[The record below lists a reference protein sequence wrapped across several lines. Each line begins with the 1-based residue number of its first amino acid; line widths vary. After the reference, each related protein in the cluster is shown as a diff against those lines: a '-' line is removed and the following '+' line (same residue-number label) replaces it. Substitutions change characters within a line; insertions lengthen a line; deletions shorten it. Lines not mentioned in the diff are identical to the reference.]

1 VNRKPNAKAKRMAA
15 IIAAREQA
23 ERDLAAKAV
32 DIAHQIGTEADAKLL
47 KILKGNG
54 LLPMPEKNKQGKV
67 VEGELAIQASPQ
79 LVAAIRLGLQRSGR
93 LIERVEST
101 DIKRPLRDASESEL
115 IAELEGRSGDE
126 G

>member
-1 VNRKPNAKAKRMAA
+1 MAA

>member
-1 VNRKPNAKAKRMAA
+1 MNRKPNAKAKRMAA

-23 ERDLAAKAV
+23 EQELAAKAV
-32 DIAHQIGTEADAKLL
+32 DIAHRIGTEADTKLL
-47 KILKGNG
+47 KILQGNG
-54 LLPMPEKNKQGKV
+54 LLPMLEKGKDGKV
-67 VEGELAIQASPQ
+67 KELDLAIQASPQ